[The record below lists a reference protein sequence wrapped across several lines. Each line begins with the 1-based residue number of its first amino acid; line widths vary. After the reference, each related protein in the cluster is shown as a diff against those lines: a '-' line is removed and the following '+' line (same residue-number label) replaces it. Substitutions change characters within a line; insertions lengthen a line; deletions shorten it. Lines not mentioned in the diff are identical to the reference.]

1 MMVKRYREDLP
12 PCPECGQY
20 FESAFEAVEHMLED
34 DEDFNPYLIL
44 PNGYKL
50 MIGSLL
56 KTIYDNSDDQELIK
70 EVVESTYMT
79 LYTAE
84 TNPEM
89 LEEVITDLVVDSAM
103 EELDD
108 SLRRILENGE

>member
-1 MMVKRYREDLP
+1 MVKRYREDLP
-12 PCPECGQY
+12 PCPECGQM

-56 KTIYDNSDDQELIK
+56 RTLYDNSDDQQTIK
-70 EVVESTYMT
+70 DVVESTYMT

-89 LEEVITDLVVDSAM
+89 LQEVITDLVVDSAM

>member
-1 MMVKRYREDLP
+1 MVKKYREDLP
-12 PCPECGQY
+12 PCPECGQM

-84 TNPEM
+84 THPEM

>member
-1 MMVKRYREDLP
+1 MMVKKYREDLP
-12 PCPECGQY
+12 PCPECGQL
-20 FESAFEAVEHMLED
+20 FDNAFEAVEHMLED
-34 DEDFNPYLIL
+34 GEEFNPYLIL

-50 MIGSLL
+50 MIGAMLRVL
-56 KTIYDNSDDQELIK
+56 FINSDDEDTIK
-70 EVVESTYMT
+70 EIVESTYMT
-79 LYTAE
+79 LFTAE

>member
-1 MMVKRYREDLP
+1 M
-12 PCPECGQY
+12 
-20 FESAFEAVEHMLED
+20 FESAFDAVEHMLED

-56 KTIYDNSDDQELIK
+56 RTLYDNSDDQQTIK
-70 EVVESTYMT
+70 DVVESTYMT

-89 LEEVITDLVVDSAM
+89 LQEVITDLVVDSAM

>member
-1 MMVKRYREDLP
+1 MVKKYREDLP
-12 PCPECGQY
+12 PCAMCGMH
-20 FESAFEAVEHMLED
+20 FENAFEAVEHMLED
-34 DEDFNPYLIL
+34 GEDFNPYLIL

-56 KTIYDNSDDQELIK
+56 EAIYINANEPDNIK
-70 EVVESTYMT
+70 EIAEATYMT
-79 LYTAE
+79 LFTAE
-84 TNPEM
+84 TQPEM

-108 SLRRILENGE
+108 SIRRILENGE

>member
-1 MMVKRYREDLP
+1 MMVKKYRQDLP
-12 PCPECGQY
+12 PCPECGQM
-20 FESAFEAVEHMLED
+20 FENVFDAVEHMLED

-56 KTIYDNSDDQELIK
+56 QALYDNRDVPENIT
-70 EVVESTYMT
+70 EIVESTYMT

-84 TNPEM
+84 TNPNV
-89 LEEVITDLVVDSAM
+89 LDEVITDLVVDNAM

>member
-1 MMVKRYREDLP
+1 MVKRYREDLP
-12 PCPECGQY
+12 PCPECGQM
-20 FESAFEAVEHMLED
+20 FESAFDAVEHMLED

-56 KTIYDNSDDQELIK
+56 RTLYDNSDDQQTIK
-70 EVVESTYMT
+70 DVVESTYMT

-89 LEEVITDLVVDSAM
+89 LQEVITDLVVDSAM